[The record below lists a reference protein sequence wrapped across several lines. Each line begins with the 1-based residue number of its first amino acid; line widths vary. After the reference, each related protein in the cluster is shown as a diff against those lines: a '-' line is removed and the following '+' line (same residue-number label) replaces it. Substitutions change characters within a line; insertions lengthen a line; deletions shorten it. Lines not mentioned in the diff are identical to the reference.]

1 MEVYIW
7 LGCMVLFLIVEA
19 ACPVHLVSVWF
30 AVGALGGAITAAL
43 GGSIG
48 VQLAIFLVISGA
60 LLASLW
66 PLTKKLLNPK
76 ITPTNVDSMIGTMG
90 YVTQDIDNLNA
101 TGQVK
106 LGGMEWSA
114 RSADGHPITKGA
126 LVKVDRIEG
135 VKAIVSLEEVK
146 V

>member
-7 LGCMVLFLIVEA
+7 LGCMALFLIVEA

-48 VQLAIFLVISGA
+48 VQLAIFLVISGV
-60 LLASLW
+60 LLVSLW

-106 LGGMEWSA
+106 LGAMEWSA
-114 RSADGHPITKGA
+114 RSADGHPIAKGA